1 MFGVAS
7 GLLLATGIAFLAV
20 AGWIVLA
27 QVMETLHIALVYAG
41 LFLGLGCIAL
51 ALAKS
56 QKAETTLARDM
67 AAQAD
72 APQAT
77 GMAAIS
83 GLSAAFIEGINAGMA
98 AGQTRPAEE
107 DVDPC
112 DRGPRHRDDAQTRE
126 RA

>member
-72 APQAT
+72 PPQAT

-98 AGQTRPAEE
+98 AGQSRPAEE

-112 DRGPRHRDDAQTRE
+112 DRGPRHHDDAQTRE